1 MATEVGSLTLKVDT
15 TGVKKGKADL
25 DKFSQSAAAVEEAIE
40 DVEEAARSAA
50 PPLAQ
55 LPELANDAIPPG
67 LPDAANDSGNRL
79 GDMGRKAGMA
89 GVQFEQLAGQIA
101 AGQNPMRAIGV
112 QAADLGFVLGAPLLG
127 AVVGIGAAVASVL
140 IPALMGAEKSADD
153 LEESLTDIGKIMSED
168 AATGAMKL
176 SDSFLRLAKTSRNLA
191 EIELRVKYVEAMQNA
206 TAAQQLMIDSLD
218 ELSVTHLT
226 AGQMARGNENRL
238 KAYAEEMGIST
249 KQANDLRIA
258 IDSMA
263 AGNEGA
269 AESVTSMINELL
281 QVDGVTDKFAQM
293 ALPVLQ
299 AAMTMKT
306 AEEQAEFLSEALAD
320 IPGAIQ
326 EASESSS
333 EYANSAQGMIAA
345 MEEEA
350 ATAGLTGRAL
360 AILSVVRQAEAE
372 GLAPEKI
379 AALAQRAGA
388 LYDEAQAAEAATAA
402 IEEKAKAEEKDES
415 KKAAEAAKVLE
426 QIMALNDTEL
436 EALQRKEADQ
446 LAILKERLE
455 AGKLAEEEYQAAVTE
470 IAEHGAARRAEIA
483 AKEAADRGQGS
494 LELTDALINMENLLF
509 DHKDKKSKAALRI
522 GVNLAN
528 AEKRENAK
536 KIMSDAY
543 SAAMSAYK
551 SLAGIPFIGPALG
564 AAAAAAILATGAQY
578 ATQSLAGR
586 ALGGQV
592 RPGESYMVGERGP
605 EILTMGSNGGSIT
618 PNEAIRNQTEQTV
631 NKTANVSFNIQ
642 ANDTQG
648 FDELLVQRRGLII
661 SVINEALNDQGGH
674 HWHELPNRSRI
685 LTGGRHL

>member
-40 DVEEAARSAA
+40 DIEEAAKGAI
-50 PPLAQ
+50 PPLEK
-55 LPELANDAIPPG
+55 LPEAVGGAIPPG
-67 LPDAANDSGNRL
+67 LPPAANDA
-79 GDMGRKAGMA
+79 GDRIGGLGRKAGMA
-89 GVQFEQLAGQIA
+89 GIQFEQLAGQIA
-101 AGQNPMRAIGV
+101 AGQNPMRAVGV
-112 QAADLGFVLGAPLLG
+112 QAADLGFVLGVPLLG
-127 AVVGIGAAVASVL
+127 AIVGIGAAVGSVL
-140 IPALMGAEKSADD
+140 IPAMMGAEKSADD

-191 EIELRVKYVEAMQNA
+191 EIELRVKYVEALQNA

-226 AGQMARGNENRL
+226 AGGMARGNETRL
-238 KAYAEEMGIST
+238 KAYAEQMGIST
-249 KQANDLRIA
+249 EQANNLRLA

-269 AESVTSMINELL
+269 AASVTAMVNELL

-299 AAMTMKT
+299 AAMTMQT
-306 AEEQAEFLSEALAD
+306 AEEQAEFLSKALAD

-326 EASESSS
+326 DASESSS

-372 GLAPEKI
+372 GFAPEKI

-402 IEEKAKAEEKDES
+402 IENKAKAEAKDES
-415 KKAAEAAKVLE
+415 KKAAEAAKTLE
-426 QIMALNDTEL
+426 MIMALNDTEI
-436 EALQRKEADQ
+436 EALERKETRQ
-446 LAILKERLE
+446 LEILNERLE
-455 AGKLAEEEYQAAVTE
+455 AGKLAQEEYEAAVTE
-470 IAEHGAARRAEIA
+470 IAEHGAARRAEISE
-483 AKEAADRGQGS
+483 KEAADRGQGS

-509 DHKDKKSKAALRI
+509 DAKDKKSKAALRVA
-522 GVNLAN
+522 VNLAS

-543 SAAMSAYK
+543 TAAMSAYK

-578 ATQSLAGR
+578 ATQSLTGR

-605 EILTMGSNGGSIT
+605 EILTMGNGGGSIT
-618 PNEAIRNQTEQTV
+618 PNEAIRNENSQTV
-631 NKTANVSFNIQ
+631 NKTANVSFNIS

-648 FDELLVQRRGLII
+648 FDELLVQRRGVII
-661 SVINEALNDQGGH
+661 SVINEALNDQGRPS
-674 HWHELPNRSRI
+674 LA
-685 LTGGRHL
+685 

>member
-55 LPELANDAIPPG
+55 LPELANDAIPKG
-67 LPDAANDSGNRL
+67 LPEAANDSSNRL

-101 AGQNPMRAIGV
+101 AGQNPMRAVGV
-112 QAADLGFVLGAPLLG
+112 QAADLGFVLGFPLLG
-127 AVVGIGAAVASVL
+127 AVVGIGAAVASVM
-140 IPALMGAEKSADD
+140 IPALMGAEKSADE
-153 LEESLTDIGKIMSED
+153 LEESLTEVSKIMSED
-168 AATGAMKL
+168 ALTGAMRL
-176 SDSFLRLAKTSRNLA
+176 SDEFLRLAKTSRNLA
-191 EIELRVKYVEAMQNA
+191 EIELRVKYITALENA
-206 TAAQQLMIDSLD
+206 AAAQNQMTESLGD
-218 ELSVTHLT
+218 LRVMQRAERKEMSN
-226 AGQMARGNENRL
+226 NEARL
-238 KAYAEEMGIST
+238 KAYAREMGVT
-249 KQANDLRIA
+249 EQQALDLRA
-258 IDSMA
+258 GIDDMA
-263 AGNEGA
+263 SGNKEA
-269 AESVTSMINELL
+269 AASVITLLNEMMSTD
-281 QVDGVTDKFAQM
+281 QATDKFKKL

-299 AAMTMKT
+299 AALQFQN
-306 AEEQAEFLSEALAD
+306 AEEAAEFLDQALQD
-320 IPGAIQ
+320 IPAAID
-326 EASESSS
+326 AATRASS
-333 EYANSAQGMIAA
+333 EYSNSAQGMIEA

-402 IEEKAKAEEKDES
+402 IEDKAKAEAKDES

-446 LAILKERLE
+446 LTILKERLE

-470 IAEHGAARRAEIA
+470 IAEHGAARRAEIS

-618 PNEAIRNQTEQTV
+618 PNEAIRNESQQTV

-661 SVINEALNDQGGH
+661 SVINEALNDQGRAS
-674 HWHELPNRSRI
+674 LA
-685 LTGGRHL
+685 

>member
-101 AGQNPMRAIGV
+101 AGQNPMRAVGV
-112 QAADLGFVLGAPLLG
+112 QAADLGFVLGFPLLG
-127 AVVGIGAAVASVL
+127 AVVGIGAAVASVM
-140 IPALMGAEKSADD
+140 IPALMGAEKSADE
-153 LEESLTDIGKIMSED
+153 LEESLTDVSKIMSED
-168 AATGAMKL
+168 ALTGAMRL
-176 SDSFLRLAKTSRNLA
+176 SDEFLRLAKTSRNLA
-191 EIELRVKYVEAMQNA
+191 EIELRVKYITALENA
-206 TAAQQLMIDSLD
+206 AAAQNQMTESLGD
-218 ELSVTHLT
+218 LRVMQRAERKEMSN
-226 AGQMARGNENRL
+226 NEARL
-238 KAYAEEMGIST
+238 KAYAREMGVT
-249 KQANDLRIA
+249 EQQALDLRA
-258 IDSMA
+258 GIDDMA
-263 AGNEGA
+263 SGNKEA
-269 AESVTSMINELL
+269 AASVITLLNEMMSTD
-281 QVDGVTDKFAQM
+281 QATDKFKKL

-299 AAMTMKT
+299 AALQFQN
-306 AEEQAEFLSEALAD
+306 AEEAAEFLDQALQD
-320 IPGAIQ
+320 IPAAID
-326 EASESSS
+326 AATRASS
-333 EYANSAQGMIAA
+333 EYSNSAQGMIEA

-402 IEEKAKAEEKDES
+402 IEDKAKAEAKDES

-470 IAEHGAARRAEIA
+470 IAEHGAARRAEIS

-618 PNEAIRNQTEQTV
+618 PNEAIRNQTQQTV

-661 SVINEALNDQGGH
+661 SVINEALNDQGRAS
-674 HWHELPNRSRI
+674 LA
-685 LTGGRHL
+685 

>member
-25 DKFSQSAAAVEEAIE
+25 DKFGQSAAAVEEAIE
-40 DVEEAARSAA
+40 DIEEAAKGAI
-50 PPLAQ
+50 PPLQQ
-55 LPELANDAIPPG
+55 LPEAVGGAIPPG
-67 LPDAANDSGNRL
+67 LPEAANDSGNRI

-153 LEESLTDIGKIMSED
+153 LEDSLTDIGKIMSED

-388 LYDEAQAAEAATAA
+388 LYDEAEAAEAATAA
-402 IEEKAKAEEKDES
+402 IEEKAKAEAKDES

-470 IAEHGAARRAEIA
+470 IAEYGAARRAEIA
-483 AKEAADRGQGS
+483 EKEAADRGQGS

-618 PNEAIRNQTEQTV
+618 PNEAIRNESQQTV

-661 SVINEALNDQGGH
+661 SVINEALNDQGRAS
-674 HWHELPNRSRI
+674 LA
-685 LTGGRHL
+685 